1 MLHITLIYLNL
12 SLISCSGLR
21 KLVTPLLA
29 GLLEVDPQRMW
40 NFERF
45 FQEVTMI
52 LSRKV
57 VHVFL
62 VNKVQP
68 LTIYMDPE
76 HRCVTPSLEILEYYY
91 SDVPSFYHF

>member
-1 MLHITLIYLNL
+1 M
-12 SLISCSGLR
+12 
-21 KLVTPLLA
+21 TPLLA

-52 LSRKV
+52 LSKKV
-57 VHVFL
+57 VHIFF

-68 LTIYMDPE
+68 LTVYMDPE
-76 HRCVTPSLEILEYYY
+76 HR
-91 SDVPSFYHF
+91 